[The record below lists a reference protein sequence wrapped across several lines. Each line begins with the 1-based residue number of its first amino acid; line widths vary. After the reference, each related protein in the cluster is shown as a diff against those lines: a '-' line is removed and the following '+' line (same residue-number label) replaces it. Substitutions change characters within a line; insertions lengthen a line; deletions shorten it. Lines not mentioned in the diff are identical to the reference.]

1 MSRPHEDI
9 INLTLESEE
18 AFRGY
23 IADND
28 NVRRVFKAFKRLL
41 SNANRA
47 FDDGDRLA
55 AEVETLKER
64 NKALVEDVKE
74 QQDAR
79 MRMEGALTYVEEQ
92 LATLRAFPAAPPA
105 APPSS
110 PTPSGSDD
118 TPTDSQSN
126 KVKVDKIPDPP
137 KFSERRTRSRTTT
150 GIFRCSIRYRLT
162 SRQCPR
168 SLKSAMDHSI
178 VLEVS
183 VPHLSLT
190 RRAWSI

>member
-1 MSRPHEDI
+1 M
-9 INLTLESEE
+9 
-18 AFRGY
+18 
-23 IADND
+23 
-28 NVRRVFKAFKRLL
+28 FKAFKRLPR
-41 SNANRA
+41 NANRA
-47 FDDGDRLA
+47 FDDRDRLA

-126 KVKVDKIPDPP
+126 MVKVVKIPDPA
-137 KFSERRTRSRTTT
+137 KFSESARRTRSRTTT

-178 VLEVS
+178 VFGVS